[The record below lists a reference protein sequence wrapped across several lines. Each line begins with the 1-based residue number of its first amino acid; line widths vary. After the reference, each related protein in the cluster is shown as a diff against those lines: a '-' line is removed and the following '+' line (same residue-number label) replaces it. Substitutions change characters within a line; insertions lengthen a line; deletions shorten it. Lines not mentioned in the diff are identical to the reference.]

1 MDEVA
6 PELEPRELSEEM
18 RQAVERGDVGE
29 IHRLLDAGEDV
40 DAAISNGATAMHVAA
55 WKDQAD
61 AMAELIKRGADIN
74 RQKNEQ
80 GFTPLMHA
88 ANFNSTKC
96 AKLLLGNGADVSLRA
111 DQSKSNDP
119 SLRSIMETA
128 LEIAERR
135 KSTGVVQEINK
146 AQVERW
152 RDQTSGEPFAATLEY
167 GRVSEEMDKAVR
179 EGDVQEIKRLLDAGA
194 SIDACYGSRGP
205 DSGGK
210 PHSGGTALHTAAYHS
225 VVAVRFL
232 AEQGANLEA
241 RTSTSGWTPLMNAC
255 WDPPP
260 AEFGHAYEELLY
272 AGADIVP
279 RAPGRNNNWWRN
291 ALENALAF
299 AKRSGDSRVV
309 DVLAAYKA
317 YRKWDP
323 DLDPDL
329 LAQAQKAAEED
340 IELPAATPIMID
352 GRRGRCGLSRAPGTA
367 FLICCSDLV
376 ASSAAELTR
385 GLYFLHRYAGL
396 VEYHTGGSTHRVLY
410 DGETKAEDFKLTT
423 TKWELVDVL
432 DLAPE
437 MQTAAEAGDLA
448 TIESLAAA
456 GERASPREREAASE
470 HLKATDRKY
479 GMTAL
484 HWAAFKN
491 QADAVEKLLS
501 LNANIN
507 ARDKWEQTPLMLT
520 ARYTNAVD
528 AAKKLCDA
536 GADRTG
542 ALEIA
547 EQVMNTQVRLFP
559 PFPTAFT
566 LCTIFLQM
574 GEDRV
579 CWLLRTVLL
588 IRSPSCSASLPTS
601 LQMPVPPSGYLHP
614 KLARTPA

>member
-29 IHRLLDAGEDV
+29 IHRRLDAGEDV
-40 DAAISNGATAMHVAA
+40 DAATSTGATAMHVAA

-80 GFTPLMHA
+80 GYTPLMHA
-88 ANFNSTKC
+88 AFFNSTKC
-96 AKLLLGNGADVSLRA
+96 AKLLMDNGADVSLCTR
-111 DQSKSNDP
+111 SKSAGQFLP
-119 SLRSIMETA
+119 SGTTETA

-135 KSTGVVQEINK
+135 HGIRKPENVAMLINEAETKRWLDK
-146 AQVERW
+146 AR
-152 RDQTSGEPFAATLEY
+152 EY
-167 GRVSEEMDKAVR
+167 GELSEEMATAAQ
-179 EGDVQEIKRLLDAGA
+179 EGDVQTIERLIDAGA
-194 SIDACYGSRGP
+194 HVHAIDE
-205 DSGGK
+205 GGR
-210 PHSGGTALHTAAYHS
+210 TALHLAAENNQA
-225 VVAVRFL
+225 VAVRL
-232 AEQGANLEA
+232 LWSERGANIEA
-241 RTSTSGWTPLMNAC
+241 RTKNGWTPLINARTSI
-255 WDPPP
+255 DTTK
-260 AEFGHAYEELLY
+260 ELLH
-272 AGADIVP
+272 AGADTIP
-279 RAPGRNNNWWRN
+279 RVTSLDFLASGRNAYARTET
-291 ALENALAF
+291 ASDMA
-299 AKRSGDSRVV
+299 RRRGSTDIV

-317 YRKWDP
+317 YRKW
-323 DLDPDL
+323 DPDL

-376 ASSAAELTR
+376 ASSAAELTP
-385 GLYFLHRYAGL
+385 GLYFLHRYGGL

-470 HLKATDRKY
+470 HLKATDGKY

-491 QADAVEKLLS
+491 QADAVEKMLS

-507 ARDKWEQTPLMLT
+507 ARDKWEQTPLMLA

-559 PFPTAFT
+559 PFPTAFS

-574 GEDRV
+574 GEETT
-579 CWLLRTVLL
+579 L
-588 IRSPSCSASLPTS
+588 A
-601 LQMPVPPSGYLHP
+601 GY
-614 KLARTPA
+614 